1 MHNLCWKP
9 ILWGSFK
16 KNFVTA
22 RESSESN
29 TIFFESDTIYFESDT
44 IYLESDTRDNELDI
58 LSLEAV

>member
-1 MHNLCWKP
+1 MRFFL
-9 ILWGSFK
+9 
-16 KNFVTA
+16 KNFVIY